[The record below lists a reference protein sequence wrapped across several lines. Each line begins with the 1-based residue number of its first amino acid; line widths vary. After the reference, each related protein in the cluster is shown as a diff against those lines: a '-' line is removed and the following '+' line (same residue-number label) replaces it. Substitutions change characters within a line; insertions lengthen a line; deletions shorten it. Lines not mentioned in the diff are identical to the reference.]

1 MGWTCEPHL
10 AVTLTFTLVITVGD
24 IFIPVVYYIVK
35 RTIIQKCESAM
46 YGVFV
51 IAALS
56 KS

>member
-35 RTIIQKCESAM
+35 RTIVQKCESAM